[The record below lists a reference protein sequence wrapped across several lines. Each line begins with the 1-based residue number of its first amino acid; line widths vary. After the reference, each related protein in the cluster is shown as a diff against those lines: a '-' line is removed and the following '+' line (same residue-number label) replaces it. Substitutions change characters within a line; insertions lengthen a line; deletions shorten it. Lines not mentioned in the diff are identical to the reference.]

1 MDIAIPFL
9 AVTNYTFSISEAL
22 SVFLFFYC
30 FGFVIA
36 LVIDYFKKKL
46 DKEIAPYQ
54 EQYEFIKLLTA
65 S

>member
-1 MDIAIPFL
+1 MNAARNVGYLWEF
-9 AVTNYTFSISEAL
+9 
-22 SVFLFFYC
+22 
-30 FGFVIA
+30 
-36 LVIDYFKKKL
+36 IDYFEKKL